1 MHRAKKAIKQLRE
14 YLGRDAQGVKFLD
27 EISLIVNDLRKDA
40 ATASETSQTA
50 ERIADRLKDE
60 AIKLRDHVAQVSQD
74 LRQAEAKISQLQRQ
88 SDAGANDVVSVDHET
103 TDVESRDINVST
115 LNSMFKRLMRD
126 MPNRPEP
133 ARVPWSKVESLVNA
147 DDKPSRSRRRFSKG
161 EPRTVAPGMCE
172 TYDLRDLVRGYSAAD
187 MITLGRMVALNA
199 SIGNALVIYCSELV
213 LDVDPRDS
221 FLSSGGK
228 PDRFSDMWVQWT
240 MYNTIGI
247 MTPVDEARV
256 RLSAAA
262 QASHPKWIGNRTPQI
277 DR

>member
-88 SDAGANDVVSVDHET
+88 SDAGANDVVNVDHET

-115 LNSMFKRLMRD
+115 LNSMFKCLMRD

-147 DDKPSRSRRRFSKG
+147 DDKPSRSRRRFVK
-161 EPRTVAPGMCE
+161 EEVRAFIPGMCE
-172 TYDLRDLVRGYSAAD
+172 TYDLQDLVSGYSAAE

-199 SIGNALVIYCSELV
+199 SIGNALVVYCSKLV
-213 LDVDPRDS
+213 LDVDPRKM
-221 FLSSGGK
+221 FLETAGK
-228 PDRFSDMWVQWT
+228 PDRFSEMWVRWT
-240 MYNTIGI
+240 RNNAIGKINT
-247 MTPVDEARV
+247 DEEARLKTV
-256 RLSAAA
+256 SAA
-262 QASHPKWIGNRTPQI
+262 SSRHPDWIGRRQCPTG
-277 DR
+277 